1 MVEELNH
8 IHYVY
13 HYTSNDTLFAILER
27 FNTYVDVWTYVS
39 LAATNLD
46 VKVYDLTEEDVK
58 EYIEF

>member
-1 MVEELNH
+1 MKLYRH
-8 IHYVY
+8 QLYQ
-13 HYTSNDTLFAILER
+13 R

-46 VKVYDLTEEDVK
+46 VKEYDLTEEDVK